1 MCGDAEKNASV
12 GFGSQIA
19 LYQSAMKKLVLLF
32 AMATAFIAVPLM
44 PQRATAAPSKTTLG
58 WPTFHQTS
66 SKKVVPEVK
75 AIQFLL
81 RARGVYSSRP
91 DGVYGPKTTTAVKKF
106 QISRGL
112 KVDGVVGPA
121 TFPKLVQ
128 TVKRGAHGD
137 NVRAAQVLLRDFGG
151 HEAQYPYA
159 SMKVDGVF
167 GYNTESAVRDY
178 QNEHGIVGSKLI
190 KVNGVV
196 DTLTWALV
204 FHSKLDY

>member
-1 MCGDAEKNASV
+1 
-12 GFGSQIA
+12 
-19 LYQSAMKKLVLLF
+19 
-32 AMATAFIAVPLM
+32 MATAFLAVPLM
-44 PQRATAAPSKTTLG
+44 PQQAVAAPAKTVLG
-58 WPTFHQTS
+58 WPTFKQTNS
-66 SKKVVPEVK
+66 RKVVPEVK

-81 RARGVYSSRP
+81 RARGFYPSQP
-91 DGVYGPKTTTAVKKF
+91 DGIFGAQTTAAIKKF
-106 QISRGL
+106 QRNRGL
-112 KVDGVVGPA
+112 KVDGIVGSA

-128 TVKRGAHGD
+128 TVKRGSRGD
-137 NVRAAQVLLRDFGG
+137 AVRAAQILLRDFVG

-159 SMKVDGVF
+159 DMKVDGVF

-178 QNEHGIVGSKLI
+178 QNEHGVGGSELI